1 MEMQALMLDHV
12 RVLQQNKISALIIM
26 QEDGMKF
33 GEILQSL
40 MNSVV
45 AAQLLHIQ
53 TNKYHYKSNKSI
65 ILLAFIILGNQ
76 S

>member
-53 TNKYHYKSNKSI
+53 N
-65 ILLAFIILGNQ
+65 
-76 S
+76 